1 MLPKVITL
9 IKENMTAYLD
19 NVQMKRLEL
28 VLLKYLPNTNDMTTD
43 ENENINH
50 QVEIMI
56 NNFLSAKRVEGC
68 SIKTL
73 KFYKNTLLNII
84 PTINKELKNITTE
97 DLRNYLDN
105 YSSERKISKVTTDN
119 TRRILSSFLIG

>member
-73 KFYKNTLLNII
+73 KFYKNTLL
-84 PTINKELKNITTE
+84 T
-97 DLRNYLDN
+97 
-105 YSSERKISKVTTDN
+105 
-119 TRRILSSFLIG
+119 